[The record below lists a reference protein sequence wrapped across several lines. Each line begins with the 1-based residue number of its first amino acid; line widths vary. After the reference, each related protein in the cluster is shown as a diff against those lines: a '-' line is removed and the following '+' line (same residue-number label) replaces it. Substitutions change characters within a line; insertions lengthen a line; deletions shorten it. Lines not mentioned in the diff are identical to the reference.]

1 MLLRNFFFRCTWG
14 KYYIGGGGGVVLQVR
29 TVNGGEAVL
38 VKIITISH

>member
-1 MLLRNFFFRCTWG
+1 MYVGEVLYR
-14 KYYIGGGGGVVLQVR
+14 GGGVVLQVR